1 MTKLITAA
9 DRRREDDFEN
19 IMAGLGDAVAIVEDR
34 ADPETYRVHAPETV
48 DVKAIRKGQG
58 LSQAAFAARYGL
70 PKATVEDWE
79 QNRRQPDTGSR
90 LLLKIIEREPEA
102 VGRAPA

>member
-1 MTKLITAA
+1 MAKPTTTAEH
-9 DRRREDDFEN
+9 RRDDDFAN
-19 IMAGLGDAVAIVEDR
+19 IMAGLGDALAITEGR
-34 ADPETYRVHAPETV
+34 ADPATYRVHAPETV

-70 PKATVEDWE
+70 PKATIEDWE

-90 LLLKIIEREPEA
+90 LLLKIIERKPEA
-102 VGRAPA
+102 VRRALA